1 MILRKFQKFQWTTN
15 WEIKLAKLKWIL
27 FSAVPGID
35 AAFMAM
41 DMDEGLEVI
50 WNEVTFSESKDYQAQ
65 EKQMKSSLDTMIAV
79 THANIVKVITPEFN
93 STG

>member
-1 MILRKFQKFQWTTN
+1 M
-15 WEIKLAKLKWIL
+15 

-50 WNEVTFSESKDYQAQ
+50 WNEVTFSESKDFQAQ

-79 THANIVKVITPEFN
+79 THANIVKVIT
-93 STG
+93 G

>member
-1 MILRKFQKFQWTTN
+1 MRNSISKFKN
-15 WEIKLAKLKWIL
+15 L

-50 WNEVTFSESKDYQAQ
+50 WNEVTFSESKDFQAQ

-79 THANIVKVITPEFN
+79 THANIVKVIT
-93 STG
+93 G

>member
-1 MILRKFQKFQWTTN
+1 
-15 WEIKLAKLKWIL
+15 
-27 FSAVPGID
+27 
-35 AAFMAM
+35 MAM

-79 THANIVKVITPEFN
+79 THANIVKVITPKFN